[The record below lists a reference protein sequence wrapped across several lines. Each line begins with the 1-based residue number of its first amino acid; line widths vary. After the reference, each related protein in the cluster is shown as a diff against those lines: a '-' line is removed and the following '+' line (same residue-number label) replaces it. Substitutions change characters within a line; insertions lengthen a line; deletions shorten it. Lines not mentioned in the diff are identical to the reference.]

1 MKETKDDLLMERITR
16 SLEGLE
22 MLAAMWIEKSV
33 PAGEIW
39 VGEGPDQDLSRRPWR
54 PEARSTGAGAA
65 LRGTLDQRL
74 RHIEERLDRMAS
86 DVANLEGRVH
96 EELPE

>member
-1 MKETKDDLLMERITR
+1 MKESKDDVLLERITR

-39 VGEGPDQDLSRRPWR
+39 VGEGPDRDVSRRPWR
-54 PEARSTGAGAA
+54 PDARPTGAGAVPLA
-65 LRGTLDQRL
+65 LDQRV
-74 RHIEERLDRMAS
+74 RHIEERLDRLAS
-86 DVANLEGRVH
+86 DIASLAGRVH
-96 EELPE
+96 EEQPE